1 MTPRCGVAV
10 TLAVA
15 TIRNLCGVCCALGWF
30 SCLLGFLLYGPD
42 PAPRDD
48 GLLFSVWC
56 SPLPGSEPAPPGL
69 AEGARR

>member
-10 TLAVA
+10 TLAGPPSGISA
-15 TIRNLCGVCCALGWF
+15 VCCALGWF

-48 GLLFSVWC
+48 GPFFCLVLSIAGVRAC
-56 SPLPGSEPAPPGL
+56 STGVG
-69 AEGARR
+69 